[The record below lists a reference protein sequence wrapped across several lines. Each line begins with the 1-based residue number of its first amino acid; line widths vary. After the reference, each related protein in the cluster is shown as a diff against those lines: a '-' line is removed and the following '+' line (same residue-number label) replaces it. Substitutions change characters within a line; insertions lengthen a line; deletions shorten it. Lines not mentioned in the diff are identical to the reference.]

1 MDKEYFLECLADPWI
16 FNSVAEFQR
25 SIQGGGIIE
34 YDGFGNLLFINKET
48 LQLEEDDDCFR
59 DGIDVWKVAEGEP
72 NYGVADETIER
83 IIEHFSDDKR
93 QLIGVLWYNK

>member
-1 MDKEYFLECLADPWI
+1 MNKYDIVRFIGESKSPIDAKTSEIAIISSVTRTNTRTLLQVDWKE
-16 FNSVAEFQR
+16 
-25 SIQGGGIIE
+25 
-34 YDGFGNLLFINKET
+34 GNHAK
-48 LQLEEDDDCFR
+48 
-59 DGIDVWKVAEGEP
+59 KVAEGER